1 MLTVGELIEFETR
14 LADEFNLG
22 KIPHP
27 IHLSDGNEEQLIEI
41 FESIADDDWVFAL
54 GVVIIN
60 VC

>member
-27 IHLSDGNEEQLIEI
+27 IHLSDGNEAQLIEI
-41 FESIADDDWVFAL
+41 FEQI
-54 GVVIIN
+54 
-60 VC
+60 